1 MKRTKKELHENT
13 EVKDKNYNALILLTK
28 ESNFE
33 LKARTGTLECF
44 DKISKKIISIKFGKT
59 SKLYKLLSGYSMF
72 KDNFKSSRLIA
83 IEIDNKGT
91 ASVLED
97 KKLKAVEKKYL
108 HKEPWYVVHK
118 NSFGIN

>member
-1 MKRTKKELHENT
+1 
-13 EVKDKNYNALILLTK
+13 
-28 ESNFE
+28 
-33 LKARTGTLECF
+33 
-44 DKISKKIISIKFGKT
+44 
-59 SKLYKLLSGYSMF
+59 MF

>member
-59 SKLYKLLSGYSMF
+59 SKIYKLLSGYSMF

-83 IEIDNKGT
+83 IEVDDKGT